1 MVTLV
6 VSTHL
11 CTPLPRI
18 PPLYKAGLLWCCV
31 VRTRKTTYDSSRSH
45 SDHLE
50 PRHLR
55 TLDPRILI
63 TLGIP
68 TLGARH
74 YSPLLTT
81 PLSIPP
87 LYKEGIHVLCCGG
100 T

>member
-31 VRTRKTTYDSSRSH
+31 ERTRKTTYDSWRRH

-68 TLGARH
+68 TILVSFLNHVVVLRCEC
-74 YSPLLTT
+74 YS
-81 PLSIPP
+81 SG
-87 LYKEGIHVLCCGG
+87 YSH
-100 T
+100 